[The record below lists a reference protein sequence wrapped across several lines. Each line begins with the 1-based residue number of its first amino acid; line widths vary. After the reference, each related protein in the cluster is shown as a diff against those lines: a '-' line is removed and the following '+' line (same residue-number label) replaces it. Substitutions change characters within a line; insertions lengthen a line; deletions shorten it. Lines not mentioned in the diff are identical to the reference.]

1 MAQYESRIHIKVL
14 SPSIWSKFKD
24 TDDASYDLANL
35 ADSNET
41 SYVSDG
47 CYYEDELASTVEAL
61 SVTLGEDGIIIA
73 DTTNIN
79 VDPYNYC
86 CYYLGDKVKTD
97 YFDIDYKKSKS
108 EMFFNTSIYDIIEWL
123 DYGEF
128 SLSEK
133 EKKHLL
139 KFGIASI
146 GKKFKSF
153 SNDINLPD
161 KIYIRET
168 SFDGRIDTIEKSLL
182 NEEVYFTLAK
192 NSYDPTRLEVKSE
205 LGSLGYLPSDISDVI
220 APLLFSKKL
229 YYKAYICELI
239 PQSKR
244 NKHVRSAIVAIHIDA
259 TVSPED
265 IEIKKSVKKDIRRL
279 II

>member
-1 MAQYESRIHIKVL
+1 MAQYESRIHIKVS
-14 SPSIWSKFKD
+14 SPSIWSKFEN
-24 TDDASYDLANL
+24 TDDASYDLASL
-35 ADSNET
+35 AYSKQL
-41 SYVSDG
+41 SYISDC
-47 CYYEDELASTVEAL
+47 CYYEEELTRIVEAL
-61 SVTLGEDGIIIA
+61 SVTLGKDGIIIA

-86 CYYLGDKVKTD
+86 CYYFGDEVKTD
-97 YFDIDYKKSKS
+97 YFSIDYKENKC

-139 KFGIASI
+139 KFGIACI

-153 SNDINLPD
+153 STDINIPD

-168 SFDGRIDTIEKSLL
+168 SFDNRIDTIEKSLI

-192 NSYDPTRLEVKSE
+192 NSYDGTRLEVKSE
-205 LGSLGYLPSDISDVI
+205 LGSLGYLPSDVSDVI
-220 APLLFSKKL
+220 APLLLSKRL
-229 YYKAYICELI
+229 EYKAYISELI
-239 PQSKR
+239 PKSKR
-244 NKHVRSAIVAIHIDA
+244 NKHTKSAIVAIHIDA
-259 TVSPED
+259 TVSTED
-265 IEIKKSVKKDIRRL
+265 IEIKTSVDKDIRRL
-279 II
+279 NI